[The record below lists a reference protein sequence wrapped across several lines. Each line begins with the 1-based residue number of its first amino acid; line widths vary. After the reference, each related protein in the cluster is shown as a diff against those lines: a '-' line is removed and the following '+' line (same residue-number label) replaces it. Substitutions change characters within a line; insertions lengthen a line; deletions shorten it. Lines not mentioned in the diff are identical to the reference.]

1 MSRAVFARDAL
12 QFGVEVFSEVSFVE
26 GLKQDGS
33 EAAEVVVAGGLCQ
46 CLSFMEEAVCSQD
59 EVPEVLAPFE
69 GDVFELDVFRTEFL
83 EKVERSA
90 VAVPVCEGFVLEA
103 FFVVLDEFLF

>member
-26 GLKQDGS
+26 GLEQDCS

-59 EVPEVLAPFE
+59 EVPEVFAPFE

-83 EKVERSA
+83 EQVECSA